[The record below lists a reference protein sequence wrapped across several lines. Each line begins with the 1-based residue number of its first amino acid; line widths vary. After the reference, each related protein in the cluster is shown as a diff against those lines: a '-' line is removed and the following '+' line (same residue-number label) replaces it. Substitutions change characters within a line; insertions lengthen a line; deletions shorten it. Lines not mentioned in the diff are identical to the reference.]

1 MNPIIPLL
9 FTVTRFTGRFQRR
22 DRQVELDPW
31 AVWLAAEGD
40 LRHQE
45 NVILNV
51 ANDFNLPFREIT

>member
-40 LRHQE
+40 VHLLHFYTMKHYDYFRK
-45 NVILNV
+45 
-51 ANDFNLPFREIT
+51 PF